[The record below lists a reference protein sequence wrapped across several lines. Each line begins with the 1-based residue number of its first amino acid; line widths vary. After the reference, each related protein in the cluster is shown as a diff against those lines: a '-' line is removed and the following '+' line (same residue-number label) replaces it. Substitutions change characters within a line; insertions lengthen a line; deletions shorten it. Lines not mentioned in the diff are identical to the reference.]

1 LLARRAIR
9 DTASCGRRKISILQ
23 AFSSSSALRPV
34 KAASEAGAFDAT
46 AEVAGPQETY
56 IIGTIDWSIVDAS
69 GTPEATLAHCQTRLA
84 EHRPPEIV

>member
-1 LLARRAIR
+1 
-9 DTASCGRRKISILQ
+9 LQ
-23 AFSSSSALRPV
+23 AFSSSSALRRV